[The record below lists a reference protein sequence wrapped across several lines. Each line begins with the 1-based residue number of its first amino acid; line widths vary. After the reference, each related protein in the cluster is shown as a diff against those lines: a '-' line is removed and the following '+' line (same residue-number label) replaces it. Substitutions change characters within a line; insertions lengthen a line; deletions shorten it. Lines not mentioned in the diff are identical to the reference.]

1 MPLSVKQSMCDA
13 FFKFSK
19 GKTFLKQYFCAF
31 CQKKHSFLFN
41 LSKKIVSFLRKK
53 HVRMLL
59 ASEVAMA
66 VASIGVLTR
75 RTMTKGVA
83 RYEKPCC
90 ETNQGE
96 LPINHDFLNNIK
108 DKPR

>member
-1 MPLSVKQSMCDA
+1 
-13 FFKFSK
+13 
-19 GKTFLKQYFCAF
+19 
-31 CQKKHSFLFN
+31 
-41 LSKKIVSFLRKK
+41 
-53 HVRMLL
+53 MLL